1 MSEPLTLEVTW
12 DEATFLEGA
21 KTAYDYDMRHTWR
34 RYMGWFFIALTQF
47 GVVAAVRHGSVGL
60 LLVSTLLVLYWYG
73 LRWPLRKRMLKR
85 FFARMPDAGKR
96 LRLDVG
102 EEGICVDDRCVEWN
116 RIGRAILSDSG
127 YLLEMGDAFL
137 YIPRRSFRN
146 AESRNE
152 FVGTLKQKVR
162 EVSEFRQTNPTKEK
176 Q

>member
-1 MSEPLTLEVTW
+1 MSEPLSVEVTW

-73 LRWPLRKRMLKR
+73 LRWPMRKRMLR
-85 FFARMPDAGKR
+85 RYFARMPDAGRR
-96 LRLDVG
+96 LRLRVTD
-102 EEGICVDDRCVEWN
+102 EGLCVDEGCIGWDRF
-116 RIGRAILSDSG
+116 RRAILSPEG

-137 YIPRRSFRN
+137 YIPRRAFGDAETRN
-146 AESRNE
+146 A
-152 FVGTLKQKVR
+152 FVGML
-162 EVSEFRQTNPTKEK
+162 KEK
-176 Q
+176 IPTVRDFRDK